1 MNRRDLLTAAAA
13 LPLAAAFAPRSLA
26 ARAGG
31 AVPLALVTADLES
44 HVVAFDLAR
53 DRVRRR
59 IRVQPGPRSIEAVGA
74 GTALVAHT
82 EHGLLS
88 LVDAPSLRPRLVL
101 EGVEEP
107 RYTAAHPR
115 RRFAYVTDSARGE
128 VVTVDVRL
136 GRIVHRLDVGGPAR
150 HVSVAPDGGRVWT
163 ALGSKA
169 AHVAV
174 LDTTRPARP
183 RLLRTIGPPFLAH
196 DVGFAPYGD
205 RVWVTSGDRGAIA
218 LYTWDGGE
226 PERVIAADAPPQHVA
241 FDEIRRAYVASGD
254 DGTLR
259 VHDLLSGRLLHTAR
273 IPVGS
278 YNVTVG
284 WDHRVLTPSLERG
297 TLCQLGRAGGVLA
310 TSRLARAAHDACF
323 AVG

>member
-1 MNRRDLLTAAAA
+1 
-13 LPLAAAFAPRSLA
+13 
-26 ARAGG
+26 
-31 AVPLALVTADLES
+31 
-44 HVVAFDLAR
+44 VAFDLAR
-53 DRVRRR
+53 GRIRRR
-59 IRVQPGPRSIEAVGA
+59 IRVQPGPRSIEAVGFD
-74 GTALVAHT
+74 TALVAHT

-88 LVDAPSLRPRLVL
+88 LLDTPTLRPWLVL
-101 EGVEEP
+101 EDVGEP
-107 RYTAAHPR
+107 RYTAAHPDGR
-115 RRFAYVTDSARGE
+115 LAYVTDSARGE
-128 VVTVDVRL
+128 VVTVDVRR

-150 HVSVAPDGGRVWT
+150 HVTVAPGGGRVWT

-169 AHVAV
+169 GQLAV
-174 LDTTRPARP
+174 LETTSPARP
-183 RLLRTIGPPFLAH
+183 RLLRTVRPPFLAH
-196 DVGFAPYGD
+196 DVGFAPDGD

-218 LYTWDGGE
+218 LYAWDGTE
-226 PERVIAADAPPQHVA
+226 PERTIAADAPPQHVA

-297 TLCQLGRAGGVLA
+297 TLCQLGRAGRVLA
-310 TSRLARAAHDACF
+310 TSRLARAAHDVCF
-323 AVG
+323 ATG